1 MGSQFIPSHHILLKI
16 GSFNTTFN
24 VFYFIYLCVYFASPA
39 PSLIDFHKVN
49 STCVLNANNC
59 CRIHSLHFLLAYQ
72 MIGKKLDRCKVR
84 KQQHSSL
91 YSAFYLT

>member
-49 STCVLNANNC
+49 SIVCLMQTIVVVSIPFIFC
-59 CRIHSLHFLLAYQ
+59 
-72 MIGKKLDRCKVR
+72 
-84 KQQHSSL
+84 
-91 YSAFYLT
+91 